1 MLAERPA
8 WCTDGCAVL
17 TARQISPSPSPS
29 HPILSPYLTSPPS
42 PTSPP
47 RASHAYLSTRDASR
61 LLSLSFFLSSLLV
74 RFTTS
79 LCPRVSP
86 DRNAPSPSLAAA
98 PARLRLRR
106 LLVPSLF
113 LFLPRLLKWPT
124 TTFFLFDLTLVFH
137 TLSTSLPWPGLAPV
151 SRFSHP
157 TLVTDPATPAV
168 SRSKVHATTT
178 TSRPSP
184 PAVQFMPATPSS

>member
-1 MLAERPA
+1 MCSVDCKADLPIPIPIPSYPLALPH
-8 WCTDGCAVL
+8 L
-17 TARQISPSPSPS
+17 TTLTHLPSPCEPRLPFDPRRQSPS
-29 HPILSPYLTSPPS
+29 
-42 PTSPP
+42 
-47 RASHAYLSTRDASR
+47 
-61 LLSLSFFLSSLLV
+61 LSLSFFLSSLLV

-86 DRNAPSPSLAAA
+86 DGNAPSPSLAAA

-137 TLSTSLPWPGLAPV
+137 PLSASLPWPGLAPV